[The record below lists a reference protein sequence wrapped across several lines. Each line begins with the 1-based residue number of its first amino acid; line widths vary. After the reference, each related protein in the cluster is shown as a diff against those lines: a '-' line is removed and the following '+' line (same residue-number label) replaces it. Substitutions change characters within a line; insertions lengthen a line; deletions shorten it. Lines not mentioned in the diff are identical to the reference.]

1 MVEKRMPRNKEKLV
15 ISTEANNDAEISAFV
30 KSASSSRS
38 SAEHG
43 GDGGDDN
50 GAEDESDGKKK
61 ST

>member
-43 GDGGDDN
+43 GDDN